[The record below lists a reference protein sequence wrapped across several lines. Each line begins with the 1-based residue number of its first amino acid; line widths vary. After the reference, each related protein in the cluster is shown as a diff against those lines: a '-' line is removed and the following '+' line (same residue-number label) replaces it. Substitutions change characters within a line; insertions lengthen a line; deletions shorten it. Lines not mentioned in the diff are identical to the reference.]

1 MSTFVAPQH
10 IDLFDQAGF
19 RKWLAEAKAT
29 IYDSTVSHE
38 VVRYCL
44 SGPKDGKL
52 HATIS
57 RRANGRLTYA
67 GRSEKHYRTFMAGV
81 PYDDH
86 VAVQRTVIG
95 AQAMQVLKKTKRK
108 RLTNPGSMHELLWA
122 RDGDKCFY
130 CDCQMTPF
138 RPNIMAHVTRP
149 AYEAT
154 LEHLVPLSTIQHGTN
169 DPENFV
175 LCCAPCNAIMGD
187 RPLYEKI
194 RIRDELQ
201 AFLLTYEGTLMWP
214 DFVFYMNERGLDLD
228 GSIFDQFD
236 A

>member
-19 RKWLAEAKAT
+19 CKWLVEAKAT
-29 IYDSTVSHE
+29 IYASTVSHE

-44 SGPKDGKL
+44 SGPKEGKL

-81 PYDDH
+81 PYDEH
-86 VAVQRTVIG
+86 VATQRTVIG

-108 RLTNPGSMHELLWA
+108 RLSNPGSMHELLWA

-130 CDCQMTPF
+130 CDGQMLAFESFLAPGGS
-138 RPNIMAHVTRP
+138 RPPMM
-149 AYEAT
+149 AT
-154 LEHLVPLSTIQHGTN
+154 LEHLVPLSTVQHGTN

-201 AFLLTYEGTLMWP
+201 AFLLTYEGNLLWP

-228 GSIFDQFD
+228 GSIID
-236 A
+236 